1 VLDKNPQHILHNN
14 FEEIRNEF
22 SIRGPNIILCPNPF
36 VKSEF
41 LKKLANSMEFPVIFL
56 DFDLLY
62 AGYVKSGLIKKNE
75 NVSIF
80 VSNRDT
86 WQRDL
91 KEIIKKI
98 STERTLVILD
108 SLNGIYNMFDEL
120 ESTRF
125 INSAIMLL
133 SSVARETNSMMVV
146 AAMATKNDKGE
157 LILSPGGRHLLESKK
172 SAMYSLDFSET
183 GLILDSIDK
192 KQDHGKSF
200 EIME

>member
-1 VLDKNPQHILHNN
+1 VLDKNPQHILDNN
-14 FEEIRNEF
+14 FEEIKNEF
-22 SIRGPNIILCPNPF
+22 SIRGPNLILCTEPF

-41 LKKLANSMEFPVIFL
+41 LKRLVNSMEFPVIFL

-80 VSNRDT
+80 LSSRDT
-86 WQRDL
+86 WERDL

-98 STERTLVILD
+98 SSGTTLVILD

-120 ESTRF
+120 ESARF

-133 SSVARETNSMMVV
+133 SSIARETKSMIVV
-146 AAMATKNDKGE
+146 TAMATKNDKGE
-157 LILSPGGRHLLESKK
+157 LILSPSGRHLMESKK
-172 SAMYSLDFSET
+172 SALYSLGLSET
-183 GLILDSIDK
+183 SLILDSIDK
-192 KQDHGKSF
+192 KQDRSKSF
-200 EIME
+200 EITE